1 MKSKYRK
8 KYLEYLKSDKWQEV
22 RKAKAKEQ
30 NYTCERC
37 HKVIKKGFH
46 IHHKT
51 YAHLGNE
58 PLSDLMFLCEDCHKE
73 IHRLLDIQKANK
85 KKKPID
91 IKACS
96 TCKFSQVMK
105 YSGSNCRSVLYCNL
119 LVREC
124 GDVCKRYS
132 KGEVK
137 KTTPKKKN
145 KRKTARKPSKKPS
158 MAKKRFSR

>member
-51 YAHLGNE
+51 YEHLGNE

-73 IHRLLDIQKANK
+73 IHKIIAK
-85 KKKPID
+85 KKMRK
-91 IKACS
+91 
-96 TCKFSQVMK
+96 
-105 YSGSNCRSVLYCNL
+105 
-119 LVREC
+119 
-124 GDVCKRYS
+124 S
-132 KGEVK
+132 K
-137 KTTPKKKN
+137 TSPKNKN
-145 KRKTARKPSKKPS
+145 KRKTVRKPSKKPS
-158 MAKKRFSR
+158 VAKKRFSR